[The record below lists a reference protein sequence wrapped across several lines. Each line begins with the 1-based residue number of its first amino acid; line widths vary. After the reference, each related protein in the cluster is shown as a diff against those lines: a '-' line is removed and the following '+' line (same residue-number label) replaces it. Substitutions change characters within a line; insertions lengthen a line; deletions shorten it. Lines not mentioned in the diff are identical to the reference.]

1 MGLLEKDALLC
12 QLVDVWCLRLG
23 MSSKTTNPVVQI
35 VDGDEQD
42 VGRVRRVG
50 CIDALFRWQDSDE
63 ECNRRKGYRSEGLCH
78 RCFEC
83 SGT

>member
-35 VDGDEQD
+35 VDGDEQHVRSLGRPDGPRENDREEAEDERQSLEHD
-42 VGRVRRVG
+42 V
-50 CIDALFRWQDSDE
+50 
-63 ECNRRKGYRSEGLCH
+63 
-78 RCFEC
+78 
-83 SGT
+83 